1 MNLKTELIWDHK
13 ILIKS
18 LVSVKLK
25 ANSDW
30 TLHLEEI
37 KVNVFRA
44 LIRVGFNL
52 TRCFKNF

>member
-1 MNLKTELIWDHK
+1 MNFKTELIWNLY

-30 TLHLEEI
+30 TLHMEEI
-37 KVNVFRA
+37 NVNVFRA
-44 LIRVGFNL
+44 QIRVGL
-52 TRCFKNF
+52 I